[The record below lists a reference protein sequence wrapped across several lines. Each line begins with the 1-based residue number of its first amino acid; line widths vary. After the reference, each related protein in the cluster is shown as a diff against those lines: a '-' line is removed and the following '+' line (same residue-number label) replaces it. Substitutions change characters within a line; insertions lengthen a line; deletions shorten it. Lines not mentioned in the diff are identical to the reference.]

1 MEISSSTSETKLA
14 TAKIVL
20 STAASVAA
28 AAMLA
33 RSIAQ
38 DVVPHEFQAYLY
50 YRIRNFFGRFSS
62 QLTMVVDEFDGYT
75 YNEVYGGSRDLFGQ
89 QSLSNNTETQNVKFK
104 WVLVCAHVDSKNYHN
119 SFDHTSTLRSEVRS
133 FEVSFPKEHKDM
145 VLESYFPYI
154 VKVAKSMV
162 QEKKTLKIFTDR
174 MAEESAS
181 QRHGYPPQKQAYR
194 QNRIYDST

>member
-38 DVVPHEFQAYLY
+38 DVVPHEFQAYLF

-75 YNEVYGGSRDLFGQ
+75 YNEVYGAAETYLGSKV
-89 QSLSNNTETQNVKFK
+89 SPTTQRLKVSKQEKENEFTVKMDRNEEIVDIFQDVKFK
-104 WVLVCAHVDSKNYHN
+104 WVLVCTHVDSRK
-119 SFDHTSTLRSEVRS
+119 L
-133 FEVSFPKEHKDM
+133 
-145 VLESYFPYI
+145 
-154 VKVAKSMV
+154 
-162 QEKKTLKIFTDR
+162 
-174 MAEESAS
+174 
-181 QRHGYPPQKQAYR
+181 PQLF
-194 QNRIYDST
+194 